1 MSNVISFPQSP
12 LSPYLGPWVRDPLSV
27 SRNKVVRLTLGADG
41 LKKLW
46 ACDTI
51 EERQRLLAE
60 DPVLDDKYRAIA
72 ALGQS
77 GMGGRMEISLQAIVW
92 KASEIASAPTAG
104 GPAASASA
112 ANWVFQ
118 VARVAANGKKVI
130 VHATNLRP
138 EKRGKPVA
146 FVLRMS
152 KQWLLMSEQYSAAQA
167 NIFPRS
173 PVFRYYR
180 SS

>member
-1 MSNVISFPQSP
+1 MSNVISFTQSP

-27 SRNKVVRLTLGADG
+27 SRNKVVKLTLGADG

-46 ACDTI
+46 ACDSI
-51 EERQRLLAE
+51 EERQRILAT
-60 DPVLDDKYRAIA
+60 DAALDDKYRAVA
-72 ALGQS
+72 GLAQS

-92 KASEIASAPTAG
+92 KGSESASSPTAGAPTA
-104 GPAASASA
+104 
-112 ANWVFQ
+112 NWEFQ

-138 EKRGKPVA
+138 EKRGRPVA
-146 FVLRMS
+146 FELRMS
-152 KQWLLMSEQYSAAQA
+152 KQWLLMSEQYSPAQA
-167 NIFPRS
+167 NFFPRS

-180 SS
+180 PS